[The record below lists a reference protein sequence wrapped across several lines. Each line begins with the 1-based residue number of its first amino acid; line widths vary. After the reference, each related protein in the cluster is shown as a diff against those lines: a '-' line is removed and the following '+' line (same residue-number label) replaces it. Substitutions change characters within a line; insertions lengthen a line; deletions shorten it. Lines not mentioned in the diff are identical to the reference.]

1 MYIRAFLV
9 ALGTLAASA
18 ASVSLGCDA
27 AFSRSLEPQQ
37 RLADSLRIDKPGL
50 ARVFAADG
58 SEFTAGQALWLKG
71 RLRALHTACARGS
84 QSEAAA
90 ARAEVQALVAEHAAA
105 RR

>member
-1 MYIRAFLV
+1 MHIRGLIV
-9 ALGTLAASA
+9 ALGTMVATPGLSLA
-18 ASVSLGCDA
+18 CDA

-37 RLADSLRIDKPGL
+37 RLSDSLRIDKPGL

-71 RLRALHTACARGS
+71 RLRALQAACARGS
-84 QSEAAA
+84 PIDAAA
-90 ARAEVQALVAEHAAA
+90 ALGAVRDLIAEHAAA